1 MTRSPTRR
9 HPRRPLS
16 DGLREAACAALTI
29 STMWGGFFVL
39 YHICEALEA
48 L

>member
-1 MTRSPTRR
+1 MTRSTTRR

-16 DGLREAACAALTI
+16 DGLRGAACVALTI

-39 YHICEALEA
+39 YHICEAL
-48 L
+48 